1 MTNSRSVSSTIKKTD
16 TQILILNR
24 IKQLRVEK
32 GYSQQQMADLLNVTN
47 GQIGN
52 IESLRQP
59 HKYTLAQMKKICD
72 EFKISVAELLTD
84 KAQCSCDELVEA
96 IVRYEES
103 KSENK

>member
-1 MTNSRSVSSTIKKTD
+1 MTNSRSASSTIKKTD

-24 IKQLRVEK
+24 IKQLRVDR

-52 IESLRQP
+52 IESLRQS
-59 HKYTLAQMKKICD
+59 HKYTLAQLKKICD
-72 EFKISVAELLTD
+72 EFNVSVAELLTD
-84 KAQCSCDELVEA
+84 KPQCSCDELIEA

-103 KSENK
+103 RGENK